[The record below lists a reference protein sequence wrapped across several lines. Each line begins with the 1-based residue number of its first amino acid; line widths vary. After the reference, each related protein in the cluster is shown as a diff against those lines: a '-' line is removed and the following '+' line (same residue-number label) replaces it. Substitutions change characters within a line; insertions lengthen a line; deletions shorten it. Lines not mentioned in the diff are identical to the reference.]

1 MPRWPDRLWRKSGN
15 SLNADDDN
23 MRAHTLTEREVD
35 ELRQRLRMISES
47 GPANWNRVYDKDS
60 KFMKKATLEFPCGEL
75 AKDSMQTLA
84 LTGGRPPRTG
94 PITKND
100 RFNAQGLEG
109 KCSVDMRLLDAV
121 LRYDMLPPHRRH
133 IVASSK

>member
-1 MPRWPDRLWRKSGN
+1 
-15 SLNADDDN
+15 
-23 MRAHTLTEREVD
+23 MRTHTLTEREVN
-35 ELRQRLRMISES
+35 ELRDRLGRMS
-47 GPANWNRVYDKDS
+47 GEGPTSFNRVYDKDS
-60 KFMKKATLEFPCGEL
+60 KFMKRATLEFPCGEI

-109 KCSVDMRLLDAV
+109 KCSVDMTLLDAV